1 MIPKIIHYCWLSNDP
16 YPEDISRC
24 IDSWHKFLPDYE
36 FIKWDFNRIDKS
48 KFKWVSDAFDHKK
61 YAFAADY
68 VRCYAIYKYGG
79 IYLDTD
85 VEVLK
90 SFNDLLSHHYFMG
103 CEFNKTSP
111 EAAVVGAEK
120 GHPFYRDML
129 KYYEERNFV
138 KDDGSLDVKVLP
150 LIINDII
157 NRGNFNV
164 VQIERPEEIDDAD
177 DRKLCILP
185 YYYFS
190 PKSTLN
196 GKIYKRS
203 ETYAIHHFANSW
215 FPKYYIIE
223 RKFWHKLGLKNLKII
238 LRLLNLIKYGKPK
251 GSLLG

>member
-24 IDSWHKFLPDYE
+24 IASWKFFLPDYE
-36 FIKWDFNRIDKS
+36 FVKWDFSRIDKS
-48 KFKWVSDAFDHKK
+48 KCKWVSEAYDNKK

-68 VRCYAIYKYGG
+68 VRCYAIYNYGG

-111 EAAVVGAEK
+111 EAAVIGAEK
-120 GHPFYRDML
+120 GHPFFGEML
-129 KYYEERNFV
+129 NYYEGRSFV
-138 KDDGSLDVKVLP
+138 KQDGSLDVKVLP
-150 LIINDII
+150 LIINDIVE
-157 NRGNFNV
+157 GNFEV
-164 VQIERPEEIDDAD
+164 EQIDKPEDIDDNNPK
-177 DRKLCILP
+177 KLCILP

-196 GKIYKRS
+196 GKIYKRK

-215 FPKYYIIE
+215 FPSWYIWE
-223 RKFWHKLGLKNLKII
+223 RKVWHKFGLKNMKII
-238 LRLLNLIKYGKPK
+238 LRLVNLVKHGTIK